1 MGNGLL
7 TARVRV
13 SVPAMTRRSVESLV
27 AAFEAAQVRYLIVG
41 GLAVVAH
48 GHVRFTADLD
58 LVLDP
63 DPAVFARARAIFES
77 FGYRPRVSVSL
88 KSFGDARERARWAA
102 EKGMLALSLTS
113 PEHRATEV
121 DLFLEPPFDFA
132 AAWARAHRIE
142 LEPGVQAAFVSLS
155 DLRAMKRAAGRPVDA
170 LDLAALERLH
180 PEDPS

>member
-1 MGNGLL
+1 
-7 TARVRV
+7 
-13 SVPAMTRRSVESLV
+13 MTRRSVESLV
-27 AAFEAAQVRYLIVG
+27 AALEAAEVRYLIVG

-63 DPAVFARARAIFES
+63 DPAMFARARTILED
-77 FGYRPRVSVSL
+77 FGYRPRVPVS
-88 KSFGDARERARWAA
+88 FEAFADPAQRARWR
-102 EKGMLALSLTS
+102 EDKGMLALSLTS

-132 AAWARAHRIE
+132 AAWARALRVE
-142 LEPGVQAAFVSLS
+142 LEPGVSAAFVSLA

-180 PEDPS
+180 PENPS

>member
-1 MGNGLL
+1 
-7 TARVRV
+7 
-13 SVPAMTRRSVESLV
+13 MTRHSVESLV

-63 DPAVFARARAIFES
+63 DPAVFARARQVLEA
-77 FGYRPRVSVSL
+77 FGYRPRVAVAL
-88 KSFGDARERARWAA
+88 ESFGDADTRARWRE
-102 EKGMLALSLTS
+102 EKGMLALSLSS
-113 PEHRATEV
+113 PAHRATEV

-132 AAWARAHRIE
+132 TAWARAHRVE
-142 LEPGVQAAFVSLS
+142 LEPGVRAAFVSLA
-155 DLRAMKRAAGRPVDA
+155 DLRTMKRAAGRPVDA

-180 PEDPS
+180 PEEPA